1 MAEDA
6 KSRILDA
13 ALEEFALKG
22 KEGARMQA
30 IADRAGINKA
40 MLNYYFTSKR
50 HLYIEAVKEVL
61 SKITSTINESLES
74 TKTARDFFHALVREM
89 NFIPINHP
97 QLFRLIMHGFMDRD
111 KDIIEIFRDKGFR
124 GNLLRQVQKLI
135 DRNEVRLKDASQVIM
150 NVMSLNMHARLFHS
164 LVEDTG
170 TECSGSEFAQQR
182 IDSIIDL
189 LDHGLF
195 TEKAS

>member
-40 MLNYYFTSKR
+40 MLNYYFTNKR
-50 HLYIEAVKEVL
+50 QLYIEAVKQVFN
-61 SKITSTINESLES
+61 KIATATDESLKS
-74 TKTARDFFHALVREM
+74 KNTARDFFHTLVREM
-89 NFIPINHP
+89 NQIPMNHP

-111 KDIIEIFRDKGFR
+111 NDIIEIFKKQDFKK
-124 GNLLRQVQKLI
+124 NLNRRIQKFV
-135 DRNEVRLKDASQVIM
+135 DRNELRLKDVGQIII
-150 NVMSLNMHARLFHS
+150 NVMSLNMHARIFHS
-164 LVEDTG
+164 MIAETSIG
-170 TECSGSEFAQQR
+170 YSNREFTKQR
-182 IDSIIDL
+182 IDSIVDL

-195 TEKAS
+195 T